1 MAHELAFQADGT
13 AAMAYTG
20 ATPWHG
26 LGHQLDADAPLDTWV
41 EKAGFNWEVK
51 RAPVFFEQ
59 RDEEDHPVATRK
71 VPNRWAL
78 YRSDNGTPLSVMSS
92 NYNITQPRQVMEF
105 FRELIDIGGFKM
117 ETAGQLR
124 GGATY
129 WALAKAD
136 DSFDVGAGDNVLPYV
151 LLASSCD
158 GSLSNV
164 AQFTTVRVVCNNTLS
179 MATGNSEGQVR
190 IPHST
195 QFNPERIKTQ
205 LGLIGGSWDQFKSS
219 AVELSKRTVSKE
231 EATRFFLD
239 VLYPNDDTIDLE
251 AHRPMLKL
259 VTDIY
264 LNGVGQRT
272 KSAQGTAWGL
282 VNAFTRFADHERKSA
297 SNDSRLQSAWFGSG
311 ARLKDRAYEKALE
324 LLAA

>member
-1 MAHELAFQADGT
+1 MAHELAFKANGE

-20 ATPWHG
+20 QLPWHG
-26 LGHQLDADAPLDTWV
+26 LGQALDADAPLETWI
-41 EKAGFNWEVK
+41 EGAGFNWDVK

-59 RDEEDHPVATRK
+59 RDEEDHPVATRR

-78 YRSDNGTPLSVMSS
+78 YRSDDGNPLSVMSS

-105 FRELIDIGGFKM
+105 FRELIEIGGFRM

-136 DSFDVGAGDNVLPYV
+136 DSFDVGGGDRVLPYV

-158 GSLSNV
+158 GSLSNL
-164 AQFTTVRVVCNNTLS
+164 AQFTTVRVVCNNTLT
-179 MATGNSEGQVR
+179 MATGNAEGQVR

-205 LGLIGGSWDQFKSS
+205 LGLIGGSWDAFKKD
-219 AVELSKRTVSKE
+219 AVELSKRHVSKE

-239 VLYPNDDTIDLE
+239 VLYPNEDTIDLE

-259 VTDIY
+259 VTEIY
-264 LNGVGQRT
+264 LNGVGQST
-272 KSAQGTAWGL
+272 KTATGTAWGL
-282 VNAFTRFADHERKSA
+282 VNAFTRVVDHERKAA

-311 ARLKDRAYEKALE
+311 ARLKDRALTKALE

>member
-1 MAHELAFQADGT
+1 MAHELAFKANGK
-13 AAMAYTG
+13 AAMAYAG
-20 ATPWHG
+20 ELPWHG
-26 LGHQLDADAPLDTWV
+26 LGQALDADAPLETWI
-41 EKAGFNWEVK
+41 EEAGFNWDVK

-59 RDEEDHPVATRK
+59 RDEEDHPVATLK

-105 FRELIDIGGFKM
+105 FRELIEIGGFRM

-124 GGATY
+124 KGATY

-136 DSFDVGAGDNVLPYV
+136 DSFDVGGGDRVLPYV

-158 GSLSNV
+158 GTLSNV

-179 MATGNSEGQVR
+179 MATGDKGGVR

-205 LGLIGGSWDQFKSS
+205 LGLIGGSWDAFKKD
-219 AVELSKRTVSKE
+219 AVELSKRKVSKE
-231 EATRFFLD
+231 EATKFFLD
-239 VLYPNDDTIDLE
+239 VLYPKTDEIDLE
-251 AHRPMLKL
+251 ANRPMLKL
-259 VTDIY
+259 VTEIY
-264 LNGVGQRT
+264 LNGVGQST
-272 KSAQGTAWGL
+272 KTATGTAWGL
-282 VNAFTRFADHERKSA
+282 VNAFTRVVDHERKAA

-311 ARLKDRAYEKALE
+311 ARLKDRAYVKAME